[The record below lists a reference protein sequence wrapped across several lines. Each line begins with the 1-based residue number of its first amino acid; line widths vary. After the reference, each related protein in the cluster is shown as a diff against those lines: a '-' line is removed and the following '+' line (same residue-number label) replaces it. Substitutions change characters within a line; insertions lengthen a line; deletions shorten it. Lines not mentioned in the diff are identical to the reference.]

1 MRRLLILFFAS
12 LVTLLLLLTGLVFW
26 AINHDTFLKDQLAG
40 IVQERTGRELTVDGP
55 LEIRLGRQTTIEASQ
70 VALENAPWG
79 EDEKMLRIGYVQL
92 VIDVPSLFE
101 YRAQLDS
108 LVVQDCRI
116 EMRSNEKG
124 ESNWDIL
131 PPAEE
136 KVASDEPGRAVSLL
150 DLAVERCELT
160 IDGPRFEQEVN
171 LGIALAHLR
180 PAPGD
185 RLEGLIKGRVNE
197 DELEFVGWLSPLD
210 ALTEGGKLEHQV
222 DLTLGSVTLESS
234 GSVADTATWSGPDIS
249 TRFSGPEIRK
259 VLARLGLPA
268 FSEGAFDFRA
278 NLSKEGDLSRLD
290 VDGGLG
296 NLHIEA
302 VGSFDR
308 LKAPSRG
315 HLRANVKGPDLAA
328 LGSAFGVLNLV
339 ASPFEARLALL
350 FDGPSVVVEQAGV
363 STDNERLDLAGL
375 ISIEQEWAG
384 SSLDIELISDRIDPW
399 LAPHAGMAGPVGA
412 VSLQG
417 NVAVDATGQLS
428 IDARGQTLDTE
439 VSAKGSLGTL
449 AGGLAPDLEIGLRT
463 EHPPVAGAAF
473 GVQKLPDAPLNV
485 TGALQLDGKRLVTDG
500 MDIRLGPHSARVS
513 GAIPISGGVEGSQVD
528 VSLDIPDLAALGQ
541 LFDIRDLPA
550 APLRLDGEVAA
561 EGKGIRFLVR
571 RGEAGALRL
580 HLDGRIN
587 DLDVPLGID
596 LEYDIGLPGLSV
608 LDRWL
613 PDLAWPDGEVTA
625 RGRLEH
631 QQDRVNIAKTIVT
644 LAGDEVRLEGD
655 VYLEDKPRL
664 DVLLTT
670 VLPDLSRWNELAQR
684 PLPGIPVTLTT
695 RVDGTTKALTL
706 HELDLRA
713 GVSQLKGDMAVVQG
727 ETLRISAGLTSPRLD
742 LDTWIISEE
751 APLEPEPKDEARPF
765 LIEDTALPGLGELG
779 IELELDLSVARL
791 NLTNA
796 EYSDLSIDVLLQD
809 GRLEIAPFGLRG
821 SGGGLFNGTLL
832 FDERGEVPVL
842 ELDLNADNM
851 PFLAGAREGQD
862 PATLPHAD
870 LVLSLRSAGQTH
882 RELAESLDG
891 RVRLNVGPGQL
902 ASSNYSF
909 LVNDFVAELFNT
921 LNPFA
926 KSEEFTSLDCAVVA
940 ADVASGK
947 VTLDP
952 IIVHLERLT
961 VISKGLID
969 LDSEQLDITFN
980 SKQRKGLGISA
991 SDLVKPF
998 IKVGGTLASPSIEL
1012 DPAGGGLAVATLG
1025 LSILADSLVG
1035 RYLSSKDPCGD
1046 ALKRLEKRDSGT
1058 P

>member
-12 LVTLLLLLTGLVFW
+12 LLILLVVVTGLVFW

-70 VALENAPWG
+70 IALENAPWG
-79 EDEKMLRIGYVQL
+79 ENEAMLRVGHVQL
-92 VIDVPSLFE
+92 AIDVPSLFE
-101 YRAQLDS
+101 NRAQLDS

-116 EMRSNEKG
+116 EMRSNEQG

-131 PPAEE
+131 PPADEQ
-136 KVASDEPGRAVSLL
+136 VASDQPGRAVSLL
-150 DLAVERCELT
+150 DLAVTRCELT

-171 LGIALAHLR
+171 LGIALARLK

-197 DELEFVGWLSPLD
+197 DELEFDGWLSPLG

-222 DLTLGSVTLESS
+222 NLTLGSVTLESS
-234 GSVADTATWSGPDIS
+234 GSVADTTTWSGPDIS
-249 TRFSGPEIRK
+249 TRFSGPEISK

-278 NLSKEGDLSRLD
+278 KLSNEGDLSRLD

-296 NLHIEA
+296 KLYIDA

-315 HLRANVKGPDLAA
+315 HLRANATGPDLAA
-328 LGSAFGVLNLV
+328 LGGAFGVPNLV
-339 ASPFEARLALL
+339 ASSFEARLALR
-350 FDGPSVVVEQAGV
+350 FDGPSLVVEQAGV
-363 STDNERLDLAGL
+363 STDNDRLDLSGM
-375 ISIEQEWAG
+375 ISMEQEWAG
-384 SSLDIELISDRIDPW
+384 SSLDIELRSDRIDPW
-399 LAPHAGMAGPVGA
+399 LAPHAEMAGPVGA
-412 VSLQG
+412 VSLTG

-449 AGGLAPDLEIGLRT
+449 AGGLTPDLEIGLRT

-485 TGALQLDGKRLVTDG
+485 KGALRLDENRLVTDG

-513 GAIPISGGVEGSQVD
+513 GAVPIGGGVEGSQAD

-550 APLRLDGEVAA
+550 APLRLDGEVAT
-561 EGKGIRFLVR
+561 EGKGLRFLVR

-580 HLDGRIN
+580 HLDGRIA

-631 QQDRVNIAKTIVT
+631 QQDRVNIAETIVT
-644 LAGDEVRLEGD
+644 LAGDEARLEGD

-664 DVLLTT
+664 DVLLITK
-670 VLPDLSRWNELAQR
+670 LPDLARWEELAGR
-684 PLPGIPVTLTT
+684 PLPGIPVDLTT
-695 RVDGTTKALTL
+695 RVAGNAEALSF
-706 HELDLRA
+706 HQLDFRA
-713 GVSQLKGDMAVVQG
+713 GVSQLKGDIAVVQG
-727 ETLRISAGLTSPRLD
+727 ETLRISAELTSPRLD
-742 LDTWIISEE
+742 LDTWVIREE
-751 APLEPEPKDEARPF
+751 APAEAQPKGEPRRF
-765 LIEDTALPGLGELG
+765 LLDDTEIPSLGELG
-779 IELELDLSVARL
+779 VEIDLDLSVAHV
-791 NLTNA
+791 NLPNTH
-796 EYSDLSIDVLLQD
+796 YSDVSIALLLQD
-809 GRLEIAPFGLRG
+809 GRLEIEPFGLKG
-821 SGGGLFNGTLL
+821 SGGGRFDGMLR
-832 FDERGEVPVL
+832 FDERGDLPML

-862 PATLPHAD
+862 PATLPHAN

-882 RELAESLDG
+882 RELAESLGG
-891 RVRLNVGPGQL
+891 RMRLNVGPGQL

-909 LVNDFVAELFNT
+909 LVNDFVAELLNT

-926 KSEEFTSLDCAVVA
+926 KSEEFTSLDCAVIA
-940 ADVASGK
+940 ADVASGQ

-952 IIVHLERLT
+952 IILHLERLT

-969 LDSEQLDITFN
+969 LDSEQLDLTFN

-1012 DPAGGGLAVATLG
+1012 DPSGGGLAVATLG

-1046 ALKRLEKRDSGT
+1046 ALQRLEKRDSGT